1 MTLQQRRRRYNLR
14 QSHVAKKL
22 IYALSSISATSLYS
36 ITAPSGY
43 AHSTVRPN
51 GESADDA

>member
-22 IYALSSISATSLYS
+22 IYALSSIPATSLYS
-36 ITAPSGY
+36 IAAPSGY
-43 AHSTVRPN
+43 AHSTAHPN
-51 GESADDA
+51 GEDADDA